1 MKHILLFLSSFVLIA
16 THSLSQSNV
25 RLTKVDP
32 DKHEVTL
39 TNLGNVTQNIGTHW
53 LCYFPDY
60 NQINSLN
67 IVSGSTNLTA
77 GSSVIVIFPHC
88 LGNSGEVGY
97 YLSNVFASS
106 AAMKDYMEW
115 GSAGQPREG
124 VAVGAG
130 VWTAGQFV
138 PNDPEFI
145 YIGGPSDHGS
155 AFWSFLTYGCTEP
168 FACNYD
174 PAATALDNSCDFTT
188 CAGCTD
194 PNAENYDP
202 GAIIDDGTC
211 VGNTSCVGDFNEDGT
226 VGTADL
232 LVFVAAY
239 GSVCN

>member
-1 MKHILLFLSSFVLIA
+1 MKNLLLTLCAFGLFTASSF
-16 THSLSQSNV
+16 SQSNV

-60 NQINSLN
+60 NQINGLN

-77 GSSVIVIFPHC
+77 GSSVTVIFQHC
-88 LGNSGEVGY
+88 LGNTGEVGY

-106 AAMKDYMEW
+106 AAMKDYIEW
-115 GSAGQPREG
+115 GAAGQPREG

-130 VWTAGQFV
+130 LWTAGQFV
-138 PNDPEFI
+138 PNDPEFV
-145 YIGGPSDHGS
+145 YIGSPTDHGA
-155 AFWSFLTYGCTEP
+155 AFWTQETYGCKETI
-168 FACNYD
+168 ACNYNSS
-174 PAATALDNSCDFTT
+174 ATIDDGSCEYTS
-188 CAGCTD
+188 CAGCTYVG
-194 PNAENYDP
+194 AENFNP
-202 GAIIDDGTC
+202 LATRDDGTC
-211 VGNTSCVGDFNEDGT
+211 VFAASCVGDFNDDGT

-239 GSVCN
+239 GGSCN